1 VASALSAG
9 GYEFLSI
16 SALGV
21 VHTVR
26 WMLQPSDGA
35 DRVPISCEVNNPR
48 PASTK
53 GPASDSSHF
62 STPCFSKQFR
72 CSMFVSSSRQHRIL
86 AHLTSSAIE
95 IREFFEHHSSTR
107 GSPPVDS
114 RTSGGALA
122 GECMS
127 LSIPMIYTLT
137 TATAMLIALS
147 EGWVSQTRGIRPFVS
162 CNPRKAQAPLNS
174 LRIRKARGST
184 ANAPSNTG
192 EEDIAKSKPGIW
204 RRVLHRKM
212 N

>member
-1 VASALSAG
+1 
-9 GYEFLSI
+9 
-16 SALGV
+16 
-21 VHTVR
+21 
-26 WMLQPSDGA
+26 
-35 DRVPISCEVNNPR
+35 
-48 PASTK
+48 
-53 GPASDSSHF
+53 
-62 STPCFSKQFR
+62 
-72 CSMFVSSSRQHRIL
+72 
-86 AHLTSSAIE
+86 
-95 IREFFEHHSSTR
+95 
-107 GSPPVDS
+107 
-114 RTSGGALA
+114 
-122 GECMS
+122 MS

-192 EEDIAKSKPGIW
+192 DVVVEEDIAKSKPGIW